1 MAPRGAGGYEDGEH
15 EVDLEVN
22 FRADLEWI
30 DGRCGIDF
38 GSIWNQCGVHFG
50 SKLGSVWGPFWGQFG
65 VHVEIWQGF
74 ELQTPSGPD
83 FWPLGPILGPFL
95 GPMLGPCWPHV
106 GPMLAVV
113 GRLGPSWRVLGAILS
128 LS

>member
-1 MAPRGAGGYEDGEH
+1 MEFEDGEH
-15 EVDLEVN
+15 EVDFEVN
-22 FRADLEWI
+22 FKADLEWI

-74 ELQTPSGPD
+74 ELQTPSDQIFGPLD
-83 FWPLGPILGPFL
+83 RFWGFFWA
-95 GPMLGPCWPHV
+95 PCWAHV
-106 GPMLAVV
+106 GPRLAPCWHL
-113 GRLGPSWRVLGAILS
+113 LGVLGHLGGF
-128 LS
+128 LERF